1 MEEYEYSTNW
11 SLEKSPI
18 SLSMTSVARPSH
30 ETASD
35 MYVYNTHRHQKKG
48 DSCRWSPF
56 LSLYVLGVCSHLLLK
71 RENILRLTSLSLSRS
86 HWLNQCSVHER
97 FCERCIYA
105 YREWARC
112 IDCVKNNDNDDVY
125 EWEKNWRSLYDMDW
139 RAWRDCVK
147 HECKICC
154 STSTMRKWDILLRW
168 AIACRAPQCIR
179 SKSIERAY

>member
-1 MEEYEYSTNW
+1 
-11 SLEKSPI
+11 
-18 SLSMTSVARPSH
+18 MTSVARPSH

-35 MYVYNTHRHQKKG
+35 TYVYNTHRHQKKG

-56 LSLYVLGVCSHLLLK
+56 LSLHILGVCSHLLLK

-112 IDCVKNNDNDDVY
+112 IDCVKNNNDDDVY
-125 EWEKNWRSLYDMDW
+125 EWEKIEDACTTWNGVLGELCETWMQDMLPYKFYAQMRYIAPLSDCMPCTSMYSFKVHWKNPIDSYARLVSFRSNDMEG
-139 RAWRDCVK
+139 R
-147 HECKICC
+147 
-154 STSTMRKWDILLRW
+154 L
-168 AIACRAPQCIR
+168 
-179 SKSIERAY
+179 